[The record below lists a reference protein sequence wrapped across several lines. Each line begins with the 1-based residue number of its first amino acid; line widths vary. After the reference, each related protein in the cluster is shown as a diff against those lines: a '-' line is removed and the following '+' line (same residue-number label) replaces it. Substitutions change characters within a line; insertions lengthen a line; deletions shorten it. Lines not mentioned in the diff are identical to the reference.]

1 MPSTTGAL
9 RRGCCSNG
17 SLWRI
22 LVPVL
27 LLVGV
32 VHGLSM
38 YASTSSIHGVS
49 RATFL
54 QQQQQKVALMTL
66 FIVHNTTQTE
76 DVTITSSPV
85 VSNELA
91 DDTDNDDFLEH
102 LETIPLQ
109 FLPRAGCLAVPV
121 TLWKDPKSLWGRN
134 LDPEFVRYLAVLDTG
149 SPFLTAPPTP
159 KVLSITSSAISSHQQ
174 SASSQQRQQKES
186 KDEPLFTNTQVQ
198 YGSTVGTDIAWQ
210 RADRVQLGNTVSST
224 TTTILAVVSQNL
236 VEDTGGLFV
245 GLMPHDNLR
254 PAILEQLQVTS
265 FRLDYPQSQLTLAR
279 RSSRLSKSLLDSVVS
294 PSSILSCIDLNH
306 FGPNLH
312 HYAIRCTS
320 LVLQVQDNETTK
332 ILPVDLT
339 KLHRPVVVVIDTGLT
354 GCILSDSWKLE
365 GDLPCSVD
373 AILGMTLGFG
383 RDETS
388 TNNAAVTLTSD
399 PHYWVLDC
407 FRLPWFPSENDANTQ
422 WTTTSSDATYQPYPH
437 IIAAGGTFL
446 QKTIITVDTTRRQ
459 IGLEQIPPDDL

>member
-1 MPSTTGAL
+1 MIGRCWWFVGRP
-9 RRGCCSNG
+9 
-17 SLWRI
+17 WI
-22 LVPVL
+22 LLLPLL

-32 VHGLSM
+32 HGLSL
-38 YASTSSIHGVS
+38 YASTSPMHIVS

-54 QQQQQKVALMTL
+54 QEQQQKVALMTL
-66 FIVHNTTQTE
+66 SIVDNTTLTE
-76 DVTITSSPV
+76 DVTITSSPM

-91 DDTDNDDFLEH
+91 DDTDNDDFLH
-102 LETIPLQ
+102 QLETIPLQ

-121 TLWKDPKSLWGRN
+121 TLWKDSKSLWGRN

-159 KVLSITSSAISSHQQ
+159 KVLSITRSAISSHQQ
-174 SASSQQRQQKES
+174 AASSQQRQQKES

-210 RADRVQLGNTVSST
+210 CADRVQLGNTVSST

-254 PAILEQLQVTS
+254 PAILEQLQIAS
-265 FRLDYPQSQLTLAR
+265 FRVDYPRARLTLAR
-279 RSSRLSKSLLDSVVS
+279 CNNNRLPKSLLDSVVS
-294 PSSILSCIDLNH
+294 PSDILSCIDLNH
-306 FGPNLH
+306 FGPNLY

-373 AILGMTLGFG
+373 AILGMTLGLG

-407 FRLPWFPSENDANTQ
+407 FRLPWFPIENDANTQ
-422 WTTTSSDATYQPYPH
+422 WTTTSLDATYKPYPH